1 MQTNS
6 RREKLLSKYKLHNL
20 MKMIDHKQKKRQE
33 RITSL
38 EQAKCVIET
47 TDEGKEA
54 GWNFRANDIVLVE
67 IAIIA

>member
-1 MQTNS
+1 MQNNS

-20 MKMIDHKQKKRQE
+20 MKMIDQKQKKRQE

-47 TDEGKEA
+47 TNEGKEA
-54 GWNFRANDIVLVE
+54 G
-67 IAIIA
+67 